1 MRIRV
6 IGSLLLAAGMLFLS
20 TPSSAQVGGSITIA
34 PPELP
39 AYEQPMCPGDGYIWT
54 PGYWAWDGEY

>member
-1 MRIRV
+1 MRISFVR
-6 IGSLLLAAGMLFLS
+6 SLLLTGGLLILS
-20 TPSSAQVGGSITIA
+20 TASFAQVDASIAVA

-54 PGYWAWDGEY
+54 PGLLGLGR

>member
-6 IGSLLLAAGMLFLS
+6 ICLLLLAAGMVFLS
-20 TPSSAQVGGSITIA
+20 APSFAQVGPPTVA